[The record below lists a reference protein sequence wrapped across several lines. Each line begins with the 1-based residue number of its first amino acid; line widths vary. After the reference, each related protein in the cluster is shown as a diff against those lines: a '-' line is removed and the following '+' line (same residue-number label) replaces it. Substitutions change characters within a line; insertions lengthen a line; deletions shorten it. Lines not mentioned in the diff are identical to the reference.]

1 MRFLIALLLGCLS
14 LTNSLAQDST
24 LVLDTAMF
32 NAEQQIFL
40 ASADGWVYQPGNNPA
55 WASPGLNTSS
65 WRKRKPTEL
74 SIKDVDKTGR
84 VEGWFRLR
92 LKLDSTFKNMP
103 VWFRKSTWSA
113 VDLYIDG
120 NLLASYGSTG
130 AKGEP
135 YHDYYFID
143 QSPTSVPLV
152 PGREYLISLHIVDYK
167 APFSLTKLKSEID
180 APVDQA
186 LRLVG
191 PKYQA
196 SVTKIGPLASLAY
209 TLQFAAAL
217 FTSLLLWLLVFQQV
231 GDQPSL
237 RLLAI
242 QCTLTALNGS
252 INMLNLAKLSPLTFS
267 SYRLSDILTFLTVAL
282 LPVILLRI
290 VGHPH
295 IKRFTIGLFLL
306 PVVAFVIDT
315 VIGPIYISTLAF
327 ALELLFLLYVIISF
341 RNKLHG
347 APRSIVM
354 GIILAFVF
362 ALLFVLNSILV
373 PQSLLRGIFIIILG
387 TAYSS
392 AIPLS
397 FLVYVALRFKEILA
411 EDRAKAAAVVQITE
425 EKRAILATQNQLLEQ
440 QVEARTAELKASQ
453 AQLIQKEKL
462 ASLGELTAG
471 IAHEIQNP
479 LNFVNNFSE
488 VSTEL
493 VEELEAEQHNPQ
505 RDPEVEAEILGDLKQ
520 NLLKITQHGSR
531 AASIIKGML
540 AHSRPTTGEVEPTD
554 LNALAD
560 EYLRLSFQGLRAK
573 DKNFSCELVTQ
584 FDPTLS
590 SVELVP
596 QEIGRVLLNLFNNAF
611 YAVRERQKQADSAY
625 QPRVTLRTA
634 KTEKSV
640 EIRVNDNGTGI
651 PQSVKAKIFQ
661 PFFTTKPTGEGT
673 GLGLSLS
680 YDIVTKGHGGSLTVE
695 SQEGEGT
702 AFVIQLPAL
711 S

>member
-1 MRFLIALLLGCLS
+1 MKFIIALLLGCLC
-14 LTNSLAQDST
+14 LTNSLAQDTT

-32 NAEQQIFL
+32 NADQQIFL

-65 WRKRKPTEL
+65 WRKRKLTEL
-74 SIKDVDKTGR
+74 SIKDVDNTGR

-92 LKLDSTFKNMP
+92 LKLDSTFKSMP

-113 VDLYIDG
+113 VDLYVDG

-135 YHDYYFID
+135 YHDYYFLD
-143 QSPTSVPLV
+143 QSPTSIPLA

-167 APFSLTKLKSEID
+167 APFSLTKLKSELDVPI
-180 APVDQA
+180 DQA

-191 PKYQA
+191 PKYLA
-196 SVTKIGPLASLAY
+196 SIAKLGPLASIAY

-217 FTSLLLWLLVFQQV
+217 FSSLLLWLLVFQQV
-231 GDQPSL
+231 GDQPTL

-252 INMLNLAKLSPLTFS
+252 TSILNLARLSLLSFVN
-267 SYRLSDILTFLTVAL
+267 YRLSDILTFLTVAL

-295 IKRFTIGLFLL
+295 IKQFTIGLLLL
-306 PVVAFVIDT
+306 PVVAYGIDT
-315 VIGPIYISTLAF
+315 VIGPINISILAF
-327 ALELLFLLYVIISF
+327 ALEILFLLYIIISF
-341 RNKLHG
+341 RNKLQG

-354 GIILAFVF
+354 GIILAFIF
-362 ALLFVLNSILV
+362 ALLFLLNSILV
-373 PQSLLRGIFIIILG
+373 PQSLLRSSFILILG

-411 EDRAKAAAVVQITE
+411 EDRAKAAVVVQITE
-425 EKRAILATQNQLLEQ
+425 EKRALLATQNLVLEQ
-440 QVEARTAELKASQ
+440 QVEVRTAELKASQ

-488 VSTEL
+488 VSAEL
-493 VEELEAEQHNPQ
+493 VDELKEELA
-505 RDPEVEAEILGDLKQ
+505 K
-520 NLLKITQHGSR
+520 
-531 AASIIKGML
+531 
-540 AHSRPTTGEVEPTD
+540 GEVEEAGFIADDLAQNLQKIHHHGGRASSIVRGMLEHSRTESGERRPTD

-560 EYLRLSFQGLRAK
+560 EHLKIAYHGLRAK
-573 DKNFSCELVTQ
+573 DKEFNCELVTD
-584 FDPTLS
+584 FDPELGI
-590 SVELVP
+590 VEVAP
-596 QEIGRVLLNLFNNAF
+596 QEIGRVLLNIYNNAF
-611 YAVRERQKQADSAY
+611 YAVSQQRSSQGNAVDYRPIVEVQTKRAANH
-625 QPRVTLRTA
+625 VT
-634 KTEKSV
+634 
-640 EIRVNDNGTGI
+640 IRVRDNGNGI
-651 PQSVKAKIFQ
+651 PESVKGKIFQ

-680 YDIVTKGHGGSLTVE
+680 YDIVTKGYSGVLRVE
-695 SQEGEGT
+695 SQVGEGT
-702 AFVIQLPAL
+702 TFIIELPQG
-711 S
+711 